1 MVYPPIPSS
10 FEASPSSAPPRPTLP
25 DTRTESLLNAQTSLS
40 VDDSSNRP
48 GCHRAFSTQNHIIT
62 DLQKTLSY
70 SGQQLPGSVRSVV
83 DTHEQSSAKV
93 LKVDLRVGASGH
105 TDLSSLERKSI
116 ATLIGSQIVK
126 SLKHLDSLKERVE
139 DTSSKVLVTGDL
151 NAGKSTFCNALLR
164 RRVLPEDQQPCTSL
178 FCEILDVSLNNDLE
192 QVHAVKPNVKYD
204 KSNSGSYDVFGVNDL
219 ERLVDEADLYSSV
232 KIYVSDS
239 RKDATLLRNGV
250 VDIALIDAP
259 GLNMD
264 SIKTTAVFA
273 RQEQIDVV
281 VFVVSAENHFTLSA
295 KEFLWNAAN
304 EKAYVFIVVNRF
316 DNIKDKDR
324 CRAQVLRQIA
334 KLSPATYQDAADL
347 VHFVS
352 CQSIADHPESPQLPD
367 FERLESSLRSFVLE
381 KRARSKLA
389 PVKHYLSNVLED
401 VNTIASSNKAFAQDE
416 IKQAKEKLAKIQPEY
431 ELRVKTKVR
440 VGDQVERAIE
450 ENCAHAIQTTRKT
463 LSDFIQGLD
472 TVPLIDYP
480 GLIHFWR
487 YAEDTKR
494 AMCERLDS
502 EVVKCEAFART
513 QAISGVDLIRNLG
526 LRNLPSSTPFNKT
539 FHPEH
544 MFRNKRHGIE
554 RKLNVEVGMSDF
566 FDFDTQELGA
576 VVLSSATACTV
587 LGSRFIPIKSWID
600 GVLNFSQLM
609 GSAATQKWI
618 LVPLAISVSGGI
630 IWYIVS
636 DIPRAVPRR
645 IAKKVRKELER
656 VDYVNHN
663 ADRITRELRTV
674 LGVPEKYLRDQFH
687 KDIEEQAKVKEGCE
701 MAAKT
706 ASAAKDFFIQLEGE
720 ATLLRNTVHGYIL
733 EPSTLRSHTS

>member
-1 MVYPPIPSS
+1 MAYPQIQSNFEKSS
-10 FEASPSSAPPRPTLP
+10 LWSPRCPTLP
-25 DTRTESLLNAQTSLS
+25 ERRPETLQNAYVSSS
-40 VDDSSNRP
+40 VDDVKIRP
-48 GCHRAFSTQNHIIT
+48 EYRRAFTQNHIAADSQAICN
-62 DLQKTLSY
+62 DPE
-70 SGQQLPGSVRSVV
+70 QLPESPRLVIDPHG
-83 DTHEQSSAKV
+83 QNNAKV

-105 TDLSSLERKSI
+105 ADLSSFERKSI
-116 ATLIGSQIVK
+116 ASLIGSQIVK
-126 SLKHLDSLKERVE
+126 SLKHLDSLKDRLE

-178 FCEILDVSLNNDLE
+178 FCEVLDVSLNDDIE
-192 QVHAVKPNVKYD
+192 QVHAVKHTVKYD
-204 KSNSGSYDVFGVNDL
+204 RKDKASYDIFGVDDL
-219 ERLVDEADLYSSV
+219 ERLVDEADVYSSV

-316 DNIKDKDR
+316 DNIKDKER

-352 CQSIADHPESPQLPD
+352 CQSITDDPESPQLLD

-389 PVKHYLSNVLED
+389 PVKTYLSNVLQD
-401 VNTIASSNKAFAQDE
+401 VNTIASFNKAFAQDE
-416 IKQAKEKLAKIQPEY
+416 IKGAKDKLAQIQPEY
-431 ELRVKTKVR
+431 EVRVKTKVR
-440 VGDQVERAIE
+440 VNDQVERAIE
-450 ENCAHAIQTTRKT
+450 ESCTHVIQTTRKT
-463 LSDFIQGLD
+463 LTEFIQELD
-472 TVPLIDYP
+472 AAPLIPYP
-480 GLIHFWR
+480 GLLHFWQ

-494 AMCERLDS
+494 AMCEKLDA
-502 EVVKCEAFART
+502 EVVKCEAFSRT
-513 QAISGVDLIRNLG
+513 RAISGVDMIRNVG
-526 LRNLPSSTPFNKT
+526 LRNLPSSAPFSKT

-544 MFRNKRHGIE
+544 MFRNKRHRIE
-554 RKLNVEVGMSDF
+554 RKLNVEVGISDF
-566 FDFDTQELGA
+566 FDFDAQDLSA

-600 GVLNFSQLM
+600 GVISFSNLM
-609 GSAATQKWI
+609 GSTATKSGFWSRWQYQSLGALSGMSLATSLELFHERLPRKFARSWKG
-618 LVPLAISVSGGI
+618 LVMS
-630 IWYIVS
+630 
-636 DIPRAVPRR
+636 
-645 IAKKVRKELER
+645 
-656 VDYVNHN
+656 NQN
-663 ADRITRELRTV
+663 ADRIGHELRTV
-674 LGVPEKYLRDQFH
+674 LGVPEKYLRDQFN
-687 KDIEEQAKVKEGCE
+687 KDIEERAKVKEECV
-701 MAAKT
+701 ATAQVASSAKE
-706 ASAAKDFFIQLEGE
+706 FFVQLEDE
-720 ATLLRNTVHGYIL
+720 AMVLRKTVTGYVLEPTLLDSQV
-733 EPSTLRSHTS
+733 S

>member
-1 MVYPPIPSS
+1 MVYPQSPTKKADSPTKRPVLSSSESAIDTRPSS
-10 FEASPSSAPPRPTLP
+10 SNDNARPTYQRSA
-25 DTRTESLLNAQTSLS
+25 T
-40 VDDSSNRP
+40 
-48 GCHRAFSTQNHIIT
+48 TQNPVEHESKLTT
-62 DLQKTLSY
+62 DSPPSPRIVLDPLS
-70 SGQQLPGSVRSVV
+70 Q
-83 DTHEQSSAKV
+83 DTSKV

-105 TDLSSLERKSI
+105 TDLSSLERKSV
-116 ATLIGSQIVK
+116 ASLIGAQIVK
-126 SLKHLDSLKERVE
+126 SLKHLDSLKDRVE

-178 FCEILDVSLNNDLE
+178 FCEVLDVSLNDDVE
-192 QVHAVKPNVKYD
+192 QVHAVKHDVKYNRED
-204 KSNSGSYDVFGVNDL
+204 KATFEVFTLDDL
-219 ERLVDEADLYSSV
+219 DTLVDAADLYSSV

-239 RKDATLLRNGV
+239 RKDSTLLHNGV

-264 SIKTTAVFA
+264 SLQTTAVFA

-316 DNIKDKDR
+316 DNIKDKER

-352 CQSIADHPESPQLPD
+352 CNTIAEDPESLQLED

-381 KRARSKLA
+381 KRARSKLT
-389 PVKHYLSNVLED
+389 PVKTYLTNVLED
-401 VNTIASSNKAFAQDE
+401 VTSIASSNQAFAEDE
-416 IKQAKEKLAKIQPEY
+416 IKAAKEKLAQIQPEY

-440 VGDQVERAIE
+440 VSDQIERAIE
-450 ENCAHAIQTTRKT
+450 DSCTHVIQSTRKCLT
-463 LSDFIQGLD
+463 GFIAELD
-472 TVPLIDYP
+472 NIPLVDYP
-480 GLIHFWR
+480 GIFHSWQF
-487 YAEDTKR
+487 AEDTKR
-494 AMCERLDS
+494 VMCEKLDA
-502 EVVKCEAFART
+502 EVVKCEDYTRK
-513 QAISGVDLIRNLG
+513 QAISGVDMIRSVG
-526 LRNLPSSTPFNKT
+526 ISSLPGFSPFSKT

-554 RKLNVEVGMSDF
+554 RKLNVEVGISDF
-566 FDFDTQELGA
+566 FDFDPQELST
-576 VVLSSATACTV
+576 VVLSSATAATV

-600 GVLNFSQLM
+600 GALNFSQLM
-609 GSAATQKWI
+609 GSTSTRKWVI
-618 LVPLAISVSGGI
+618 IPFALSVGGGI

-636 DIPRAVPRR
+636 DIPKAVPRR

-663 ADRITRELRTV
+663 ADRITAELRTV
-674 LGVPEKYLRDQFH
+674 LGIPEKYLRDQFH
-687 KDIEEQAKVKEGCE
+687 KDIEERAKVKQECIASAQSAD
-701 MAAKT
+701 AAKN
-706 ASAAKDFFIQLEGE
+706 FFRGLEEEVGV
-720 ATLLRNTVHGYIL
+720 LKKRVVGYVL
-733 EPSTLRSHTS
+733 EPSVVV

>member
-1 MVYPPIPSS
+1 MVYPHTLIKADPN
-10 FEASPSSAPPRPTLP
+10 FNSPRRPTLS
-25 DTRTESLLNAQTSLS
+25 DNRTETTFNTLTSS
-40 VDDSSNRP
+40 AADESPSRP
-48 GCHRAFSTQNHIIT
+48 GYRRAVTTQN
-62 DLQKTLSY
+62 TLVPTSPI
-70 SGQQLPGSVRSVV
+70 STEHLVPSPRLVV
-83 DTHEQSSAKV
+83 DQENQDDNAKV
-93 LKVDLRVGASGH
+93 LKVDLRVGASG
-105 TDLSSLERKSI
+105 TADLSNLERKSI
-116 ATLIGSQIVK
+116 ASLIGSQIVK
-126 SLKHLDSLKERVE
+126 SLKHLDSLKDRVE

-164 RRVLPEDQQPCTSL
+164 RRILPEDQQPCTSL
-178 FCEILDVSLNNDLE
+178 FCEVLDVSLNDDVE
-192 QVHAVKPNVKYD
+192 QVHAIRHDVKYNKAD
-204 KSNSGSYDVFGVNDL
+204 SSTYDVFAVEDL
-219 ERLVDEADLYSSV
+219 EKLVDEADLYSSV
-232 KIYVSDS
+232 KIYVSDN

-304 EKAYVFIVVNRF
+304 EKAYLFIVVNRF
-316 DNIKDKDR
+316 DNIKDKER

-334 KLSPATYQDAADL
+334 KLSPATYQDASDL

-352 CQSIADHPESPQLPD
+352 CQSIVDNPETPQLLD

-389 PVKHYLSNVLED
+389 PVKTYLCNVLDDVTTISLSNQ
-401 VNTIASSNKAFAQDE
+401 NFARDE
-416 IKQAKEKLAKIQPEY
+416 VKQAKEKLAKIQPEY
-431 ELRVKTKVR
+431 EERVKTKVR
-440 VGDQVERAIE
+440 VSDQVERAIE
-450 ENCAHAIQTTRKT
+450 DNCQHVIQSTRKALT
-463 LSDFIQGLD
+463 DFIQTLES
-472 TVPLIDYP
+472 PLIQYP
-480 GLIHFWR
+480 GLLHFWK

-494 AMCERLDS
+494 VMCEQLDA
-502 EVVKCEAFART
+502 EVIKCETFTRT
-513 QAISGVDLIRNLG
+513 QAISGVDMIRNVG
-526 LRNLPSSTPFNKT
+526 LRSLPSSAPFSKT

-554 RKLNVEVGMSDF
+554 RKLNVEVGVSDF
-566 FDFDTQELGA
+566 FDFETQDLGA
-576 VVLSSATACTV
+576 ILLSSATACTV

-600 GVLNFSQLM
+600 GALNFTQLV
-609 GSAATQKWI
+609 GSSATRKWI
-618 LVPLAISVSGGI
+618 VIPLTISVSGGVL
-630 IWYIVS
+630 WYIVS

-645 IAKKVRKELER
+645 IAKKVRRELER

-687 KDIEEQAKVKEGCE
+687 KDIEERAKAKEECIAAAQTAT
-701 MAAKT
+701 AAKE
-706 ASAAKDFFIQLEGE
+706 FFVQLGME
-720 ATLLRNTVHGYIL
+720 AGQLRETVHGYVL
-733 EPSTLRSHTS
+733 EPNMLEAQA

>member
-1 MVYPPIPSS
+1 LVYPSLIQSNLELSS
-10 FEASPSSAPPRPTLP
+10 LSSGRSTLP
-25 DTRTESLLNAQTSLS
+25 DVHTGSLENTHSS
-40 VDDSSNRP
+40 PSDDSKNRP
-48 GCHRAFSTQNHIIT
+48 ECHRAISTQNHVAT
-62 DLQKTLSY
+62 DRHALSHPE
-70 SGQQLPGSVRSVV
+70 QLPSSPRLVI
-83 DTHEQSSAKV
+83 DPNAQSNAKV

-105 TDLSSLERKSI
+105 ADLSSLERKSV
-116 ATLIGSQIVK
+116 ASLIGSQIVN

-178 FCEILDVSLNNDLE
+178 FCEVLDVSLNDDFE
-192 QVHAVKPNVKYD
+192 QVHAVKLGVKYNRRD
-204 KSNSGSYDVFGVNDL
+204 KASYDVFGVDDL
-219 ERLVDEADLYSSV
+219 KRLVDETDLYSSV

-239 RKDATLLRNGV
+239 RRDPTLLRNGV

-273 RQEQIDVV
+273 RQEEIDVV

-316 DNIKDKDR
+316 DNIKDKER

-352 CQSIADHPESPQLPD
+352 CQSIVDDPESPQLLD
-367 FERLESSLRSFVLE
+367 FEQLESSLRSFVLE

-389 PVKHYLSNVLED
+389 PVKTYLSNVLED
-401 VNTIASSNKAFAQDE
+401 VNTIASTNKAFAQDE
-416 IKQAKEKLAKIQPEY
+416 IREAKEKLAQIQPEY
-431 ELRVKTKVR
+431 EMRVKTKVR
-440 VGDQVERAIE
+440 VGDQIERAIE
-450 ENCAHAIQTTRKT
+450 ENCTHVIQTTRKT
-463 LSDFIQGLD
+463 LSEFIQELHS
-472 TVPLIDYP
+472 VPLISYP
-480 GLIHFWR
+480 GLLHFWQ

-494 AMCERLDS
+494 IMCERLDA

-513 QAISGVDLIRNLG
+513 QAISGVDMIRNVG
-526 LRNLPSSTPFNKT
+526 LRNLPSSAPFSKT

-554 RKLNVEVGMSDF
+554 RKLNIEVGISDF
-566 FDFDTQELGA
+566 IDFDTQELGA

-587 LGSRFIPIKSWID
+587 LGSQFIPIKSWID
-600 GVLNFSQLM
+600 GVLNFSQLV
-609 GSAATQKWI
+609 GSTASQKWI
-618 LVPLAISVSGGI
+618 MVPLAISVSGGI

-645 IAKKVRKELER
+645 IAKKVRRELER
-656 VDYVNHN
+656 LDYVNHN
-663 ADRITRELRTV
+663 ADRVTRELRTV
-674 LGVPEKYLRDQFH
+674 LGVPEQYLRDQFN
-687 KDIEEQAKVKEGCE
+687 KDIEERAKAKEECV
-701 MAAKT
+701 AAAQT
-706 ASAAKDFFIQLEGE
+706 ASGAKDFFIQLEEE
-720 ATLLRNTVHGYIL
+720 ATLLKNKVTGYVL
-733 EPSTLRSHTS
+733 EPIF

>member
-1 MVYPPIPSS
+1 MSS
-10 FEASPSSAPPRPTLP
+10 HQEQLQGSPRLVIDPHT
-25 DTRTESLLNAQTSLS
+25 Q
-40 VDDSSNRP
+40 SN
-48 GCHRAFSTQNHIIT
+48 
-62 DLQKTLSY
+62 
-70 SGQQLPGSVRSVV
+70 
-83 DTHEQSSAKV
+83 AKV

-105 TDLSSLERKSI
+105 ADLSSLERKSI
-116 ATLIGSQIVK
+116 ASLIGSQIVK
-126 SLKHLDSLKERVE
+126 SLRHLDSLKERVE

-178 FCEILDVSLNNDLE
+178 FCEVLDVSLNDDVE
-192 QVHAVKPNVKYD
+192 QVHAVKHTVKYD
-204 KSNSGSYDVFGVNDL
+204 RDEKTSYDVFGVSDL
-219 ERLVDEADLYSSV
+219 EKLLDEADLYSSV
-232 KIYVSDS
+232 KIYVRES

-264 SIKTTAVFA
+264 SLKTTAVFA

-316 DNIKDKDR
+316 DNINDKER
-324 CRAQVLRQIA
+324 CRAQVLHQIA

-352 CQSIADHPESPQLPD
+352 CQSIADDPESPQLLD

-389 PVKHYLSNVLED
+389 PVKTYLSNVLED

-416 IKQAKEKLAKIQPEY
+416 VKQAKEKLAQIQPEY

-440 VGDQVERAIE
+440 VSDQVERAIE
-450 ENCAHAIQTTRKT
+450 ENCMHIIQTTRKT
-463 LSDFIQGLD
+463 LNQFIQELD
-472 TVPLIDYP
+472 TAPLIDYP
-480 GLIHFWR
+480 GLLHFWQ

-494 AMCERLDS
+494 AMCESLDA
-502 EVVKCEAFART
+502 EVIKCEAFTRA
-513 QAISGVDLIRNLG
+513 QAISGVDMIRNVG
-526 LRNLPSSTPFNKT
+526 LNNLPSSAPFSKT

-544 MFRNKRHGIE
+544 MFRNKRHSIE
-554 RKLNVEVGMSDF
+554 RKLNVEVGISDF
-566 FDFDTQELGA
+566 FDFDTQELSA

-609 GSAATQKWI
+609 GSTSTQKWI
-618 LVPLAISVSGGI
+618 VIPLAISVSGGI

-663 ADRITRELRTV
+663 ADRVTRELRTV
-674 LGVPEKYLRDQFH
+674 LGVPEQYLRDQFH
-687 KDIEEQAKVKEGCE
+687 KDIEERAKVKEECV
-701 MAAKT
+701 AAAQA
-706 ASAAKDFFIQLEGE
+706 ASAAKDFFIQLEE
-720 ATLLRNTVHGYIL
+720 QATLLRNTVTGYVL
-733 EPSTLRSHTS
+733 EPNILDAQG